1 MATTPQSISPGA
13 GASADAPSLA
23 VSFLRA
29 LMDRHGLPRYRQSA
43 WLADAMGLSVEPGTV
58 LVCRDAMGLSYSQ
71 AHRRMTGASP
81 WSLEDLAKVA
91 ALFGENLSDLVSAG
105 QPQTAVPGVMDV
117 GGVRLSCQLWL
128 GDAVDQPRPDSLV
141 AVKTSSG
148 WAAVVAREA
157 SEGTTYRIERLE
169 ARPLAT
175 ARKVVAVLD
184 DDEDLTNSIVA
195 HLEAS
200 GYDARPFYKTAVNSF
215 LRDTAYS
222 LLAAAA
228 AQRYDGYVVDWIVGE
243 RSVLKLIAS
252 LRAQDAECPIVVL
265 TAQVLSGVV
274 DEQDIADAVKR
285 YDLVFSEK
293 PVRTSILSATLTR
306 AFAAAPR

>member
-1 MATTPQSISPGA
+1 MARVFALTLSPMATTPQSISPDA

-43 WLADAMGLSVEPGTV
+43 WLA
-58 LVCRDAMGLSYSQ
+58 DAMGLSYSQ

-117 GGVRLSCQLWL
+117 GGARLSCQLWL
-128 GDAVDQPRPDSLV
+128 GGAVDQPRPDSLV

-200 GYDARPFYKTAVNSF
+200 GYDARPFYKTA
-215 LRDTAYS
+215 D

>member
-1 MATTPQSISPGA
+1 MATTPQSISPDA

-43 WLADAMGLSVEPGTV
+43 WLA
-58 LVCRDAMGLSYSQ
+58 DAMGLSYSQ

-117 GGVRLSCQLWL
+117 GGARLSCQLWL
-128 GDAVDQPRPDSLV
+128 GDAVDQPRSDSLV

-200 GYDARPFYKTAVNSF
+200 GYDARPFYKTA
-215 LRDTAYS
+215 D

>member
-1 MATTPQSISPGA
+1 MARVFALTLSPMATTPQSISPDA

-43 WLADAMGLSVEPGTV
+43 WLA
-58 LVCRDAMGLSYSQ
+58 DAMGLSYSQ

-117 GGVRLSCQLWL
+117 GGARLSCQLWL
-128 GDAVDQPRPDSLV
+128 GDAVDQPRSDSLV

-200 GYDARPFYKTAVNSF
+200 GYDARPFYKTA
-215 LRDTAYS
+215 D